1 MMKLERMMRYSNADL
16 NHLKNITKRYKG
28 ELTSFKM
35 RLERIASSKTKN
47 STPLESRLKAWKT
60 QIPRISAL

>member
-1 MMKLERMMRYSNADL
+1 MKKEEMMKNSKLDSDY
-16 NHLKNITKRYKG
+16 LKSSTKRYKG
-28 ELTSFKM
+28 ELTLFKM

-47 STPLESRLKAWKT
+47 STPLENRLKAWKT

>member
-1 MMKLERMMRYSNADL
+1 MKKEEMMKNSKLDSDY
-16 NHLKNITKRYKG
+16 LKSSTKRYKE
-28 ELTSFKM
+28 ELIQFKM

-60 QIPRISAL
+60 QIPRISVL